1 MRQLP
6 DITDP
11 KVLVGT
17 DTADDAAVY
26 KLRDDLAVVQT
37 VDYIT
42 PIVDD
47 PFIFG
52 EVAAANSI
60 SDIYA
65 MGATPIFALSIL
77 GFPPKK
83 VPLEMVGQMLRGG
96 ISKATEAG
104 IQIIGGHTVDDEE
117 PKYGLV
123 VTGVVSP
130 DKVITNATAQVGDDL
145 ILTKPIG
152 TGVINTAIKVE
163 MASEESMQ
171 EAIRVMT
178 TLNRAASEAMV
189 KVGVN
194 ACTDV
199 TGFGLLGHTHEMT
212 HASGVGANIYL
223 SSIPVI
229 TGVWELLSDWVVPEG
244 THSNVEY
251 VKEWV
256 ECDDELP
263 EDAEFLLLDPQTS
276 GGLLISV
283 SKEKTETL
291 LDSLADAG
299 VETFAHIGEITA
311 NADSKISVR
320 I

>member
-6 DITDP
+6 EIFDP
-11 KVLVGT
+11 KVIVGT

-52 EVAAANSI
+52 AVAATNSI

-65 MGATPIFALSIL
+65 MGATPIFALSIV
-77 GFPPKK
+77 GFPAKK
-83 VPLEMVGQMLRGG
+83 LPVKVLEQILQGG
-96 ISKATEAG
+96 ISKAAEGG
-104 IQIIGGHTVDDEE
+104 IQVIGGHTIDDEE

-123 VTGVVSP
+123 VTGIVHP

-152 TGVINTAIKVE
+152 TGIVNTAIKVE
-163 MASEESMQ
+163 MAPEESVQ
-171 EAIRVMT
+171 EAIKVMT
-178 TLNRAASEAMV
+178 TLNRAAAEAMV

-199 TGFGLLGHTHEMT
+199 TGFGLLGHLHETT
-212 HASGVGANIYL
+212 HASGVGANVYL
-223 SSIPVI
+223 SNIPVI
-229 TGVWELLSDWVVPEG
+229 AGVWEMLSDWIIPEG
-244 THSNVEY
+244 THSNVEF

-256 ECDDELP
+256 EFDDDLP
-263 EDAEFLLLDPQTS
+263 EDAEFLLADPQTS

-283 SKEKTETL
+283 PKEKTEIL
-291 LDSLADAG
+291 LEFLADAG
-299 VETFAHIGEITA
+299 VETFACIGEITA
-311 NADSKISVR
+311 DANSKIRVF
-320 I
+320 